1 MIVPEDAAATMNRML
16 RRASPANLPGADPT
30 PVAMRETTWHT
41 AKTGMFTDDYRC
53 VRRPF
58 QGAQRGVDRAPR
70 RPHLDSLPS
79 LTCNRSTAI
88 VGRRRV
94 GPRVIGRGR
103 LQCNDR

>member
-58 QGAQRGVDRAPR
+58 QGPPA
-70 RPHLDSLPS
+70 
-79 LTCNRSTAI
+79 
-88 VGRRRV
+88 
-94 GPRVIGRGR
+94 RGR
-103 LQCNDR
+103 PRSEAALTLIHYRLQPAIALPPSSAANGSDRG